1 MFFLIAAESLF
12 TISTNHDNIGQTSSK
27 TPTIITKILFNESV
41 IFNSNNGHLALSTE
55 STKTPGNNIKNEE
68 TLISRDNKLFA
79 LVISSNIILFL
90 IVLTIFGLCIYC
102 KRKWII
108 HKMFED
114 DEGKSVYNGNGLYAK
129 GRFSRERVEQLHKH
143 PDFELD
149 IANTMKPLQQNH
161 TNDNLISVSQERNQR
176 PDGCDNDQYLVP
188 ETAESE
194 SEYHQYLTV
203 I

>member
-1 MFFLIAAESLF
+1 
-12 TISTNHDNIGQTSSK
+12 
-27 TPTIITKILFNESV
+27 
-41 IFNSNNGHLALSTE
+41 
-55 STKTPGNNIKNEE
+55 
-68 TLISRDNKLFA
+68 
-79 LVISSNIILFL
+79 
-90 IVLTIFGLCIYC
+90 
-102 KRKWII
+102 
-108 HKMFED
+108 MFED

-149 IANTMKPLQQNH
+149 MANTMKPLQQNH

-176 PDGCDNDQYLVP
+176 PDGCDNDQYLVQ